1 MRVQAGRRRSTSD
14 SWPTSSIL
22 SPTSRRLGMALVVI
36 GALWAGVLWV
46 ILTPPREAGLASA
59 PSAQVAGMAQSPQPQ
74 APASI
79 PQRVGLR
86 ALAMADEP
94 VGLNGSFD
102 RFGLQ
107 LLTMVLASNNRGETA
122 FYATIRRSQ
131 SEEGIFLAKAD
142 GKIAPIAV
150 AGDPVPDQ
158 AGQLIAGF
166 GERPAPVMNDA
177 GGIAFTAT
185 LAGGRGA
192 AGVLLASEGKLRTIA
207 SSGMKAPVILGGI
220 GVFAEFEAVSLNN
233 RGDVAFLAWVRHGRE
248 TIEVIYVARKVG
260 AVHQLTKVAA
270 SGEPAPGGGF
280 FASFGAPVVNNTGAI
295 AFPAVVKLGPALG
308 AIFVAPAD
316 APAHLL
322 LGTGDPAPT
331 GGIFARFSERIGF
344 DDSGRVAFG
353 AFINGSGPDFGIFV
367 ADGTDRRAIAARG
380 QAAPGGGVY
389 ASFGAWPAMSHSGE
403 LAFVAATDRG
413 QTFDGVFLM
422 NAAGKVTRVVA
433 PGDPLMDGGKL
444 TSLGLYPTVAVA
456 SDGSVSL
463 LGVVEHDSEEANAVL
478 RYGLAP
484 TNPR

>member
-1 MRVQAGRRRSTSD
+1 
-14 SWPTSSIL
+14 
-22 SPTSRRLGMALVVI
+22 
-36 GALWAGVLWV
+36 
-46 ILTPPREAGLASA
+46 
-59 PSAQVAGMAQSPQPQ
+59 
-74 APASI
+74 
-79 PQRVGLR
+79 
-86 ALAMADEP
+86 MADEP
-94 VGLNGSFD
+94 VGINGSFD

-107 LLTMVLASNNRGETA
+107 VQTMVLASNNRGETA

-131 SEEGIFLAKAD
+131 SEEGMFLAKAD
-142 GKIAPIAV
+142 GKFTPIAV

-166 GERPAPVMNDA
+166 GERPAPVMNDE
-177 GGIAFTAT
+177 GNVAFIAT

-192 AGVLLASEGKLRTIA
+192 AGVFLASEGRLRTIA

-220 GVFAEFEAVSLNN
+220 GVFAEFEAVSLNS
-233 RGDVAFLAWVRHGRE
+233 RGDVAFVAWVRHGRE
-248 TIEVIYVARKVG
+248 TIEVVYVARKVG

-280 FASFGAPVVNNTGAI
+280 FAGFGAPVVNNKGDI

-308 AIFVAPAD
+308 AIFVVPAD
-316 APAHLL
+316 APAHLF

-353 AFINGSGPDFGIFV
+353 AFINGRGPDFGIFV
-367 ADGTDRRAIAARG
+367 ADGADRRAVAARG
-380 QAAPGGGVY
+380 QPAPGGGAY
-389 ASFGAWPAMSHSGE
+389 SSFGAWPAMSQTGE
-403 LAFVAATDRG
+403 LAFVAATDQG
-413 QTFDGVFLM
+413 QAFDGVFLM

-444 TSLGLYPTVAVA
+444 ASLGFYPTVAVA

-463 LGVVEHDSEEANAVL
+463 LGIVEHNGEEANAVL

-484 TNPR
+484 IK

>member
-1 MRVQAGRRRSTSD
+1 
-14 SWPTSSIL
+14 
-22 SPTSRRLGMALVVI
+22 MALVAI

-46 ILTPPREAGLASA
+46 TLTPPREAGLASA
-59 PSAQVAGMAQSPQPQ
+59 PSPNVASQAQAPQ
-74 APASI
+74 APAPV

-107 LLTMVLASNNRGETA
+107 VLTMVLASNNRGETA

-166 GERPAPVMNDA
+166 GERPAPVINDE
-177 GGIAFTAT
+177 GSVAFIAT

-192 AGVLLASEGKLRTIA
+192 AGVFLASEGKLRTIA

-220 GVFAEFEAVSLNN
+220 GVFAEFEAVSLNS

-248 TIEVIYVARKVG
+248 TIEVVYVARKVG

-280 FASFGAPVVNNTGAI
+280 FAGFGAPIVNNRGAI

-308 AIFVAPAD
+308 AIFVAPAE
-316 APAHLL
+316 APAHLF

-367 ADGTDRRAIAARG
+367 ADGADRRAIAARG

-389 ASFGAWPAMSHSGE
+389 ASFGAWPAMSHTGE
-403 LAFVAATDRG
+403 LAFVAATDQG
-413 QTFDGVFLM
+413 PAFDGVFLM

-463 LGVVEHDSEEANAVL
+463 LGIVERDGEEANAVL

>member
-1 MRVQAGRRRSTSD
+1 
-14 SWPTSSIL
+14 
-22 SPTSRRLGMALVVI
+22 MALVAI
-36 GALWAGVLWV
+36 GALWMGVLWV

-59 PSAQVAGMAQSPQPQ
+59 PSAKVVGSPQKPQ
-74 APASI
+74 PEAAAPV

-94 VGLNGSFD
+94 VGLNGRFD

-107 LLTMVLASNNRGETA
+107 RLTMVLASNSRGETA

-166 GERPAPVMNDA
+166 GERPAPVMNDE
-177 GGIAFTAT
+177 GSVAFIAT

-192 AGVLLASEGKLRTIA
+192 AGVFLASEGRLRTIA

-220 GVFAEFEAVSLNN
+220 GVFAEFEAVSLSS
-233 RGDVAFLAWVRHGRE
+233 RGDMAFLAWVRHGRE
-248 TIEVIYVARKVG
+248 TIEVVYVARKVG
-260 AVHQLTKVAA
+260 AVHQLTKIAA

-280 FASFGAPVVNNTGAI
+280 FAGFGAPVVNNKGAI

-308 AIFVAPAD
+308 AIFVAPAE
-316 APAHLL
+316 APAHLF

-353 AFINGSGPDFGIFV
+353 AFTNGGAADFGIFV
-367 ADGTDRRAIAARG
+367 ADGADRRAIAARG

-389 ASFGAWPAMSHSGE
+389 ASFGPWPAMSHTGE
-403 LAFVAATDRG
+403 LAFVAATDQG
-413 QTFDGVFLM
+413 QAFDGVFLL
-422 NAAGKVTRVVA
+422 NATGKVTRVVA
-433 PGDPLMDGGKL
+433 LGDPLMDGGKL
-444 TSLGLYPTVAVA
+444 MSLGFYPTVSVA

-463 LGVVEHDSEEANAVL
+463 LGIVERDGEEANAVL

-484 TNPR
+484 INPR

>member
-1 MRVQAGRRRSTSD
+1 
-14 SWPTSSIL
+14 
-22 SPTSRRLGMALVVI
+22 MALVAI

-59 PSAQVAGMAQSPQPQ
+59 PSPDVASQAQTPQ
-74 APASI
+74 AAAPV

-166 GERPAPVMNDA
+166 GERPAPVMNDE
-177 GGIAFTAT
+177 GSVAFIAT

-192 AGVLLASEGKLRTIA
+192 AGVFLASEGKLRTIA

-220 GVFAEFEAVSLNN
+220 GVFAEFEAVSLNS

-260 AVHQLTKVAA
+260 AVHQLTKIAA

-280 FASFGAPVVNNTGAI
+280 FAGFGAPVVNNKGAI
-295 AFPAVVKLGPALG
+295 AFPAVVKLGPG
-308 AIFVAPAD
+308 ARRHLCRAGRGARASLPRHGRSGAD
-316 APAHLL
+316 RRHLRPL
-322 LGTGDPAPT
+322 LRKD
-331 GGIFARFSERIGF
+331 
-344 DDSGRVAFG
+344 RVRRLRSRRLRRLHQRRG
-353 AFINGSGPDFGIFV
+353 GPDFGIFV
-367 ADGTDRRAIAARG
+367 ADGADRRAIAARG

-389 ASFGAWPAMSHSGE
+389 ASFGAWPAMSHTGE
-403 LAFVAATDRG
+403 LAFVAATDQG
-413 QTFDGVFLM
+413 QAFDGVFLM

-444 TSLGLYPTVAVA
+444 TSLGLYPTVSVA

-463 LGVVEHDSEEANAVL
+463 LGIVERDGEEANAVL

>member
-1 MRVQAGRRRSTSD
+1 
-14 SWPTSSIL
+14 
-22 SPTSRRLGMALVVI
+22 MAI

-46 ILTPPREAGLASA
+46 ALTPPREAGFASA
-59 PSAQVAGMAQSPQPQ
+59 PSPEVAGKAQAPQPEAV
-74 APASI
+74 APVL
-79 PQRVGLR
+79 QRVGLR
-86 ALAMADEP
+86 ALAMAGEP

-107 LLTMVLASNNRGETA
+107 MLTMVLASNNRGETA

-142 GKIAPIAV
+142 GKIARIAV

-177 GGIAFTAT
+177 GSVAFTAT

-192 AGVLLASEGKLRTIA
+192 GGVFLSGEGKLQTIA
-207 SSGMKAPVILGGI
+207 SSGMKAPVLLGGI

-248 TIEVIYVARKVG
+248 TIEAIYVARKVG

-280 FASFGAPVVNNTGAI
+280 FSGFGAPVVNDKGAI

-308 AIFVAPAD
+308 GIFVAPAE
-316 APAHLL
+316 APAHLF

-344 DDSGRVAFG
+344 DDSDRVAFG

-367 ADGTDRRAIAARG
+367 ADGADRRAIAARG
-380 QAAPGGGVY
+380 QAAPGGGLY
-389 ASFGAWPAMSHSGE
+389 SSFGAWPAMSHTGSV
-403 LAFVAATDRG
+403 AFVAATDQG
-413 QTFDGVFLM
+413 PAFDGVFLM
-422 NAAGKVTRVVA
+422 NAAGKVTRVLA

-456 SDGSVSL
+456 SDGSISL
-463 LGVVEHDSEEANAVL
+463 LGIVERDGEEANAVL

-484 TNPR
+484 TSPR

>member
-1 MRVQAGRRRSTSD
+1 
-14 SWPTSSIL
+14 
-22 SPTSRRLGMALVVI
+22 MALVAI

-46 ILTPPREAGLASA
+46 TLTPPPKVGLASA
-59 PSAQVAGMAQSPQPQ
+59 PSPEVASQAQMPQPE
-74 APASI
+74 AATRV

-86 ALAMADEP
+86 ALAMAGEP

-102 RFGLQ
+102 RFGLE
-107 LLTMVLASNNRGETA
+107 LMTMVLASNNRGETA

-142 GKIAPIAV
+142 GKIARIAV

-192 AGVLLASEGKLRTIA
+192 AGVFLASEGKLRTIA

-220 GVFAEFEAVSLNN
+220 GVFAEFEAVSLNS

-248 TIEVIYVARKVG
+248 TIEAIYVARKVG

-270 SGEPAPGGGF
+270 AGEPAPGGGF
-280 FASFGAPVVNNTGAI
+280 LAGFGAPVVNDTGAV

-308 AIFVAPAD
+308 AIFVAPVE

-322 LGTGDPAPT
+322 LGTGDSAPM

-353 AFINGSGPDFGIFV
+353 AFVNGSSGPDFGIFV
-367 ADGTDRRAIAARG
+367 ADGADRRAIAARG

-389 ASFGAWPAMSHSGE
+389 ASFGGWPAMSHTGAV
-403 LAFVAATDRG
+403 AFVAATDQG
-413 QTFDGVFLM
+413 PASDGVFLM
-422 NAAGKVTRVVA
+422 NADGKVTRILG
-433 PGDPLMDGGKL
+433 PGDSLMDGGKL
-444 TSLGLYPTVAVA
+444 TSLGLYPTAAVA
-456 SDGSVSL
+456 SDESVSL
-463 LGVVEHDSEEANAVL
+463 LGIVERDGEEANAVL

-484 TNPR
+484 VNPR